1 MKINIMA
8 EKFGYVTQVIGPVVD
23 VIFEKDGEDLPPIYE
38 ALRIE
43 RDNGEKLIIEVE
55 QHIGEDTVRCV
66 AMDTTDGLR
75 RGMKAWD
82 LGRTLTMPVGKQI
95 KGRLLNVTGDA
106 IDKLGKLDYTDT
118 LSIHREPPEIR
129 RFNDDSGAFADRYQS
144 DRFIGSLF
152 QRRKNRFVRWGRSRE
167 NGADHGI
174 DQ

>member
-66 AMDTTDGLR
+66 AKGHES
-75 RGMKAWD
+75 
-82 LGRTLTMPVGKQI
+82 LGFGT
-95 KGRLLNVTGDA
+95 
-106 IDKLGKLDYTDT
+106 YTDDAGGKT
-118 LSIHREPPEIR
+118 NQGTVIECHRR
-129 RFNDDSGAFADRYQS
+129 CHR
-144 DRFIGSLF
+144 
-152 QRRKNRFVRWGRSRE
+152 
-167 NGADHGI
+167 
-174 DQ
+174 